1 MVDFLQGDKFKL
13 LANNKNIFYCHTHDV
28 NQFFDSINFNHDF
41 ILISHNSDGRVTD
54 NPGPTN
60 NGIFPLSGKSA
71 DADIKKLPKNLKKWF
86 AQNVDFISPLIESIP
101 IGLENSYV
109 LPNLKKHEK
118 LFNITNKDK
127 NFINLIYLNC
137 NTATNPNTRNYI
149 YKICQNK
156 NYITLHNGKNGY
168 NYDDYLNNLY
178 NHKFMICPEG
188 NGIDVHQPWESL
200 YLGVIPIQVKNIN
213 NSNWR
218 DLPIC
223 FIDSWDELTNEEY
236 FIKEYNRITNTE
248 FNMDKLNMN
257 YWNNKILNS
266 I

>member
-13 LANNKNIFYCHTHDV
+13 LANNKNIYFCNTHDV
-28 NQFFDSINFNHDF
+28 NKFFDSINFTHKF
-41 ILISHNSDGRVTD
+41 ILISHNSDGKVTD
-54 NPGPTN
+54 KPGPTN
-60 NGIFPLSGKSA
+60 MGLFPINGKSA
-71 DADIKKLPKNLKKWF
+71 DADVKKIPKNLIKWY
-86 AQNVDFISPLIESIP
+86 AQNVNYVSPLIESIP

-109 LPNLKKHEK
+109 LPHLQKINK
-118 LFNITNKDK
+118 LFNITNKKK
-127 NFINLIYLNC
+127 NFINLIYLNF
-137 NTATNPNTRNYI
+137 NTENNPNTRNYI
-149 YKICQNK
+149 YKICKNK
-156 NYITLHNGKNGY
+156 NYITSHIGKNGL
-168 NYDDYLNNLY
+168 NYEHYLNNLY
-178 NHKFMICPEG
+178 NHHFMICPEG
-188 NGIDVHQPWESL
+188 NGIDEHRTWESL

-236 FIKEYNRITNTE
+236 FIKEYHRITNTK